1 MNNTKQGIR
10 RAGMRWREN
19 APDIFVDAFDSG
31 EQFLDRYT
39 VVVLPVETY
48 ENGEKWVTYLNS
60 SKNPQNYGGWEQM
73 KAHDMANFRYRM
85 AYKRIAW
92 NDLPEDIKKVIVED
106 TSGGK

>member
-1 MNNTKQGIR
+1 MNSTKQGIR

-39 VVVLPVETY
+39 VIVLPVETASD
-48 ENGEKWVTYLNS
+48 GEKWVTYLNS

-92 NDLPEDIKKVIVED
+92 NDLPEAIKTTIEKA
-106 TSGGK
+106 GNQ

>member
-1 MNNTKQGIR
+1 MNSTKQGIR

-39 VVVLPVETY
+39 VIVLPVETAD
-48 ENGEKWVTYLNS
+48 NGEKWVTYLGS
-60 SKNPQNYGGWEQM
+60 SANPQNYGGWEQM

-85 AYKRIAW
+85 AYRRIAW
-92 NDLPEDIKKVIVED
+92 NDLPEAIRNTVKD
-106 TSGGK
+106 SGF